1 MSEPL
6 PERPDL
12 GQLRRR
18 AKELRDA
25 ARSGDQAALAR
36 FAAHHPTPG
45 QRGMTLAAA
54 QLVIARELGFPSW
67 PRLRAAV
74 EAAVSGRPDVS
85 DLVAAVIDGRHRRA
99 SEILA
104 DDPGIC
110 GRDLRAA
117 AVLGDA
123 AAAADL
129 VAADPIAAV
138 AVDEESGWPPL
149 LYACYSTWHHFD
161 PSAAQGLAQV
171 ARLLIDAGA
180 SPDTNDGGRPRYRSA
195 LKGSVEANN
204 PAVTEV
210 LLAAG
215 AHPDPGQPIVEAIGR
230 GDHRCL
236 RLLLAH
242 GARVERTWAV
252 GAAVDRDDAG
262 ALALLLDA
270 LAAAGAPV
278 DQIATEALPDAA
290 AKASLEVVAALL
302 DAGARPDSAAEG
314 VSALRLAVRAGKR
327 DIAARLARAGAADD
341 ATEIDRFLGAC
352 RCADRAQAEQILAD
366 HPDLLERMA
375 DDDWAALVDAAA
387 TGPAEAVA
395 LMLDLG
401 FPVDSRQD
409 GETALHNAAYHGNAA
424 AVRLLL
430 EKGADVD
437 ARDGNF
443 DGTPLGFATVG
454 SGEQA
459 GRDGDWIRTV
469 RMLVEAGA
477 STSGVWLPDMP
488 PSEEVAEI
496 LLGYGIRPDQS
507 GGEEAPDDAPQAA
520 SSKGSGVMADIAEAL
535 EAAHSDYDLELLGS
549 LLHPEVRW
557 TGYCTNKDQV
567 LDWYRSLLAEGSRS
581 TVDSVEVDGDAVI
594 LGLSVS
600 RSAEGARPAPAQRLY
615 QVFTVS
621 GAQIVDIHGYPDRA
635 GAHARPRPPQPQQR

>member
-1 MSEPL
+1 L
-6 PERPDL
+6 PFRP
-12 GQLRRR
+12 G
-18 AKELRDA
+18 DA
-25 ARSGDQAALAR
+25 AD
-36 FAAHHPTPG
+36 
-45 QRGMTLAAA
+45 
-54 QLVIARELGFPSW
+54 E
-67 PRLRAAV
+67 
-74 EAAVSGRPDVS
+74 
-85 DLVAAVIDGRHRRA
+85 LVAAEPA
-99 SEILA
+99 
-104 DDPGIC
+104 
-110 GRDLRAA
+110 
-117 AVLGDA
+117 
-123 AAAADL
+123 
-129 VAADPIAAV
+129 AAV
-138 AVDEESGWPPL
+138 AVDEERGWPPL

-180 SPDTNDGGRPRYRSA
+180 SPDTNDGGRPRYRSS

-236 RLLLAH
+236 RLLLTH

-278 DQIATEALPDAA
+278 DQIATEA
-290 AKASLEVVAALL
+290 
-302 DAGARPDSAAEG
+302 RPD
-314 VSALRLAVRAGKR
+314 
-327 DIAARLARAGAADD
+327 AADD

-387 TGPAEAVA
+387 TGPVEAVA

-409 GETALHNAAYHGNAA
+409 GEAALHNAAYHGHAA
-424 AVRLLL
+424 AVRVLL

-437 ARDGNF
+437 VRDENF

-469 RMLVEAGA
+469 RTLVEAGA
-477 STSGVWLPDMP
+477 STTGVWLPDKP
-488 PSEEVAEI
+488 PSEEVAEV
-496 LLGYGIRPDQS
+496 LLGYGIRPDLS
-507 GGEEAPDDAPQAA
+507 GVEEAPADPPEAPSPKAT
-520 SSKGSGVMADIAEAL
+520 GVMADIAEAL
-535 EAAHSDYDLELLGS
+535 EAAHSAYDLELLGS

-557 TGYCTNKDQV
+557 SGYCTNKDQV
-567 LDWYRSLLAEGSRS
+567 LDWYRSLLAERSRS

-600 RSAEGARPAPAQRLY
+600 RTAEGARPAPAQRLY

-635 GAHARPRPPQPQQR
+635 GAHARPRPSQPQQR